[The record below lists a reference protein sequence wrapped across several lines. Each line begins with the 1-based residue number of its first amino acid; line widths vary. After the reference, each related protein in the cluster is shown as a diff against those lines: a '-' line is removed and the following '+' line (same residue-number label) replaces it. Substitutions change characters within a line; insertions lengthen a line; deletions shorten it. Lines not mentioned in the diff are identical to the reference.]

1 MEISPKGDDRFGL
14 YVHLPWCL
22 AKCPYCDFN
31 SHVLKPGASLD
42 GYVTA
47 LEHDLARTSK
57 TVPSTRVLD
66 SVFLGG
72 GTPSVF
78 SPRHI
83 EKILSAVSTRFRV
96 ARDAEITMEANPGS
110 LGEGGPTEH
119 ALADYRSAGVNRL
132 SLGAQSFSADALA
145 RLGRIHGPHEIRAA
159 YAEARAAGF
168 DNINLDIMFGLP
180 GQSVAAAERDV
191 DAAIALEPEH
201 LSYYELT
208 LEPNTVF
215 HARPPEDLPDD
226 DAMAAIQDAGLSR
239 LSGAGYRRYEVSAFA
254 KPERECRHNL
264 NYWRFGDYLG
274 VGAGAHGK
282 WRDADGV
289 TWRSRKTAHPQAYV
303 TAARQNDAA
312 EAVDGVEERWA
323 VHAEDLV
330 FEFALNALRLT
341 DGFTNE
347 QFTTRTGLPADRVAE
362 ILRQAESDGLVVGST
377 DGGWAAS
384 PLGQRYLND
393 LQARFL
399 PSPRRGERAG

>member
-1 MEISPKGDDRFGL
+1 MDTSPKRDDRFGL

-31 SHVLKPGASLD
+31 SHLLKPGASLD

-57 TVPSTRVLD
+57 TLPSRVLG

-83 EKILSAVSTRFRV
+83 EQILSAVSERFRV

-110 LGEGGPTEH
+110 LGEGGPAEH
-119 ALADYRSAGVNRL
+119 ALADYRAAGVNRL
-132 SLGAQSFSADALA
+132 SLGAQSFSAESLT
-145 RLGRIHGPHEIRAA
+145 RLGRIHGPHEIHAA
-159 YAEARAAGF
+159 YAEARSAGF

-180 GQSVAAAERDV
+180 GQSVADAERDV
-191 DAAIALEPEH
+191 DAAVALEPDH

-215 HARPPEDLPDD
+215 HAHPPEDLPDD
-226 DAMAAIQDAGLSR
+226 DAMAVIQDAGLSR
-239 LSGAGYRRYEVSAFA
+239 LSRAGYRRYEVSAFA
-254 KPERECRHNL
+254 KPESECRHNL
-264 NYWRFGDYLG
+264 NYWLFGDYLG

-289 TWRSRKTAHPQAYV
+289 TWRSRKTAHPHAYV
-303 TAARQNDAA
+303 TAARQSDAV
-312 EAVDGVEERWA
+312 EPGDGVEECWT
-323 VHAEDLV
+323 VDGEDLE

-341 DGFTNE
+341 AGFTNE
-347 QFTTRTGLPADRVAE
+347 QFTTRTGLPAMRVTQ
-362 ILRQAESDGLVVGST
+362 ILRQAESDGLVVRST

-384 PLGQRYLND
+384 SLGQRYLND

-399 PSPRRGERAG
+399 PSPRRGDRAG